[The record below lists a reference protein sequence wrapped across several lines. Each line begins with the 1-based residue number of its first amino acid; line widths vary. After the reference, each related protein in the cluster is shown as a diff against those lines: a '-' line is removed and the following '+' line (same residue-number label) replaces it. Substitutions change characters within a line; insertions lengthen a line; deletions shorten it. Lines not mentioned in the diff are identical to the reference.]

1 MNPSFCCIPLLWMEG
16 ICNYGVVGSRAQ
28 YWYVYRETWKHEV
41 LPTSQLQ
48 MYRPQFLLV
57 LKTIQ
62 PNQLLFRLIQMKIQF
77 ITNQQLSL
85 NLLSLFHNHKP
96 SHLSF
101 FQDFKYFEEVNV
113 KGAPKSKWSGS
124 CKLCLENKENMSHT
138 KISLAPLPICVL
150 ICENRTVHST
160 SSSKKT
166 ACWKLQNF

>member
-1 MNPSFCCIPLLWMEG
+1 MHIVTTG
-16 ICNYGVVGSRAQ
+16 
-28 YWYVYRETWKHEV
+28 KHEV
-41 LPTSQLQ
+41 LPTSLLQ

-57 LKTIQ
+57 LK
-62 PNQLLFRLIQMKIQF
+62 KIQF

-124 CKLCLENKENMSHT
+124 CKLCLENKEHMSYT
-138 KISLAPLPICVL
+138 KNPWHLFQFVFSFAKIAQFTVQAVL
-150 ICENRTVHST
+150 RKQHVESCKIFR
-160 SSSKKT
+160 
-166 ACWKLQNF
+166 AL